1 MQKDLDI
8 LSICQQDRPAVLDGA
23 QVERAGSVELK
34 SASGPTNPA
43 MERWPGYC

>member
-1 MQKDLDI
+1 MQKHLDI
-8 LSICQQDRPAVLDGA
+8 LSICEQDRPAVLDGA

-43 MERWPGYC
+43 MERWPGYW